1 MAKIRIK
8 QVRSS
13 IKRPARQKATLK
25 ALGIRKLHQEVEPRP
40 PRAAAPAAR
49 PPIMGMINKV
59 RHLLEVAE

>member
-25 ALGIRKLHQEVEPRP
+25 ALGIRKLHQEVEHEATPQ
-40 PRAAAPAAR
+40 
-49 PPIMGMINKV
+49 IMGMINKV